1 MNELTNLMPAI
12 QLMMA
17 LIFWETTKYAI
28 RLFLGKT
35 VGSDNVTRAEC
46 EQCQKKIA
54 KELQAIK
61 GVLLEVAIKSG
72 VSMGQL
78 KALTK

>member
-1 MNELTNLMPAI
+1 MDEVTNILPAL
-12 QLMMA
+12 QLMIA
-17 LIFWETTKYAI
+17 LAFWETTKYAI

-35 VGSDNVTRAEC
+35 VGADNVTRAEC

-61 GVLLEVAIKSG
+61 GVLLMVAVESG
-72 VSMGQL
+72 IEADQL
-78 KALTK
+78 KELTR